1 MTENELKEIEARLPR
16 GAERVGAHL
25 DASHLAAEVRNAWTE
40 GVELRR
46 GLTDVRNT
54 GARTVEEREA
64 ADAMAERYRVERD
77 EVVQRCTLLRKA
89 LSQLVNGL
97 QGGPLDEAAL
107 EELVTNARPLLDAA
121 S

>member
-16 GAERVGAHL
+16 GVDRIGAHL

-46 GLTDVRNT
+46 GLTDVRNA
-54 GARTVEEREA
+54 GARALEEREA
-64 ADAMAERYRVERD
+64 SDATTERYKVERD
-77 EVVQRCTLLRKA
+77 ELSERCTLFRKG
-89 LSQLVNGL
+89 LTELLNGL
-97 QGGPLDEAAL
+97 QGDPPTEATLADV
-107 EELVTNARPLLDAA
+107 VTKARALLDAP